1 MALIS
6 QHLPQS
12 ETDKAAMTAE
22 CLEQIRK
29 AKVYCV
35 ENLKKL
41 REENGERRTHSCMS
55 FRQRMT
61 LCG

>member
-1 MALIS
+1 MITYHRAE
-6 QHLPQS
+6 PFAQS
-12 ETDKAAMTAE
+12 EAEKSAVTAE

-41 REENGERRTHSCMS
+41 REENTQKRK
-55 FRQRMT
+55 
-61 LCG
+61 